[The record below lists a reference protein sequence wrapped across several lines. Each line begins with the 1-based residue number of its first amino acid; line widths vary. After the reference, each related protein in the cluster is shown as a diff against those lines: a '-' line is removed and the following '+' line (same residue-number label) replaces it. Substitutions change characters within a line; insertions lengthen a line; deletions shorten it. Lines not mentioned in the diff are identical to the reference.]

1 MAGPI
6 LLKLFNKKKIAG
18 KISRERTGRGHHLML
33 RIQALTQ
40 LLVQTQE
47 ELFKS
52 LKVDHY

>member
-1 MAGPI
+1 MEGPI
-6 LLKLFNKKKIAG
+6 LLRLFNKKKIAG

-52 LKVDHY
+52 LKADHY